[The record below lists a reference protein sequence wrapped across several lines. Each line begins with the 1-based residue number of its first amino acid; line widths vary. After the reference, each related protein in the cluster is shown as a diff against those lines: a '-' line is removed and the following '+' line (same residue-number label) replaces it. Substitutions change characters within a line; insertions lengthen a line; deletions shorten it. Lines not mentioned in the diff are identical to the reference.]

1 MSPCRY
7 GNDINKTIHFEKN
20 WKNVARKLQ
29 RFCSVYFP
37 RVKKYC
43 RLCSVQFNTR
53 KVQTAVRKC
62 YNDFKERC
70 NKNNVK
76 TVSENVVLAY
86 LMEKS
91 KTVKSSTLWSTYSML
106 KLTLNI
112 RDGIGVTK
120 FLKLV
125 PFLKKSQLVIRR
137 KSLRY

>member
-1 MSPCRY
+1 MSQKNYNVFVPSTSPDCAVS
-7 GNDINKTIHFEKN
+7 NLIPEKS
-20 WKNVARKLQ
+20 KRQ
-29 RFCSVYFP
+29 YD
-37 RVKKYC
+37 
-43 RLCSVQFNTR
+43 
-53 KVQTAVRKC
+53 KC
-62 YNDFKERC
+62 YNDFKEQC

-125 PFLKKSQLVIRR
+125 PNPDFVRSHRKYRDRYVVIVIIN
-137 KSLRY
+137 KY

>member
-1 MSPCRY
+1 MSRENYNVFVPFTSPELKNIADCAVS
-7 GNDINKTIHFEKN
+7 NLIPEKS
-20 WKNVARKLQ
+20 KRQ
-29 RFCSVYFP
+29 YD
-37 RVKKYC
+37 
-43 RLCSVQFNTR
+43 
-53 KVQTAVRKC
+53 KC

-120 FLKLV
+120 FLKVV
-125 PFLKKSQLVIRR
+125 PSLKKSQLVIRR
-137 KSLRY
+137 KSLRRLDQFAV

>member
-1 MSPCRY
+1 MSQENYNVFVPSTSPELKNIADCAVS
-7 GNDINKTIHFEKN
+7 NLIPEKS
-20 WKNVARKLQ
+20 KRQ
-29 RFCSVYFP
+29 Y
-37 RVKKYC
+37 
-43 RLCSVQFNTR
+43 
-53 KVQTAVRKC
+53 
-62 YNDFKERC
+62 D
-70 NKNNVK
+70 NVK

-112 RDGIGVTK
+112 RDGTGVTK

>member
-1 MSPCRY
+1 MSQEIYNVFVPSTSPELKNIADCAVS
-7 GNDINKTIHFEKN
+7 NLIPEKS
-20 WKNVARKLQ
+20 KRQ
-29 RFCSVYFP
+29 YD
-37 RVKKYC
+37 
-43 RLCSVQFNTR
+43 
-53 KVQTAVRKC
+53 KC

-76 TVSENVVLAY
+76 TVSEIVVLVVLAY

-137 KSLRY
+137 NSLRY

>member
-1 MSPCRY
+1 MKQFILRKIRKMSQENYYVFVPSTSPELKNIVDCAVS
-7 GNDINKTIHFEKN
+7 NLIPEKS
-20 WKNVARKLQ
+20 KRQ
-29 RFCSVYFP
+29 YD
-37 RVKKYC
+37 
-43 RLCSVQFNTR
+43 
-53 KVQTAVRKC
+53 KC

-70 NKNNVK
+70 DKNNVK

-106 KLTLNI
+106 KLTLNN

>member
-1 MSPCRY
+1 LRKIGKMSQENYVFVPSTSPELKNIADCAVS
-7 GNDINKTIHFEKN
+7 NLISEKS
-20 WKNVARKLQ
+20 KRQ
-29 RFCSVYFP
+29 YD
-37 RVKKYC
+37 
-43 RLCSVQFNTR
+43 
-53 KVQTAVRKC
+53 KC
-62 YNDFKERC
+62 YNDFKEWC

-91 KTVKSSTLWSTYSML
+91 ITVKSSTLWSTYSML

-112 RDGIGVTK
+112 RHGIGVTK

-137 KSLRY
+137 KSLR

>member
-1 MSPCRY
+1 VKLLGVSFWKSSCLMYYVTIKIKTACMSPCRY

-37 RVKKYC
+37 GVKKYC

-53 KVQTAVRKC
+53 KDKW
-62 YNDFKERC
+62 YNDFKEWC

-91 KTVKSSTLWSTYSML
+91 KCE
-106 KLTLNI
+106 
-112 RDGIGVTK
+112 K
-120 FLKLV
+120 FNFIEHIFNV
-125 PFLKKSQLVIRR
+125 EAHVE
-137 KSLRY
+137 YTA

>member
-1 MSPCRY
+1 MSQENDNVFVPSTSPELKNIADCAVSKRRY
-7 GNDINKTIHFEKN
+7 D
-20 WKNVARKLQ
+20 
-29 RFCSVYFP
+29 
-37 RVKKYC
+37 
-43 RLCSVQFNTR
+43 
-53 KVQTAVRKC
+53 KC
-62 YNDFKERC
+62 YNDFKERR

-112 RDGIGVTK
+112 WDGTGVTK

>member
-20 WKNVARKLQ
+20 WKNVAKKLQ
-29 RFCSVYFP
+29 RFVPSTSPDC
-37 RVKKYC
+37 
-43 RLCSVQFNTR
+43 
-53 KVQTAVRKC
+53 AVSNLIPEKSKRQYDKC
-62 YNDFKERC
+62 YNDFKEQC

-125 PFLKKSQLVIRR
+125 PFLKKSQLVIR
-137 KSLRY
+137 

>member
-1 MSPCRY
+1 MSQENHNVFVSSTSPELKNIADCAVS
-7 GNDINKTIHFEKN
+7 NLIPEKSKRQYN
-20 WKNVARKLQ
+20 
-29 RFCSVYFP
+29 
-37 RVKKYC
+37 
-43 RLCSVQFNTR
+43 
-53 KVQTAVRKC
+53 KC
-62 YNDFKERC
+62 YNDFKEWC

-112 RDGIGVTK
+112 RDGIDVTK

-125 PFLKKSQLVIRR
+125 PFLKKKVSWLSGEKV
-137 KSLRY
+137 

>member
-1 MSPCRY
+1 MSQEIYVFAPSTSPELKNIADCAVS
-7 GNDINKTIHFEKN
+7 NLILEKS
-20 WKNVARKLQ
+20 KRHRQ
-29 RFCSVYFP
+29 YD
-37 RVKKYC
+37 
-43 RLCSVQFNTR
+43 
-53 KVQTAVRKC
+53 KC

-76 TVSENVVLAY
+76 TVSEIVVLAY

-112 RDGIGVTK
+112 RDGIGVMK

>member
-1 MSPCRY
+1 MSQENYVFVPSTSTELKNITDCAVS
-7 GNDINKTIHFEKN
+7 NLIPEKS
-20 WKNVARKLQ
+20 KRQ
-29 RFCSVYFP
+29 YD
-37 RVKKYC
+37 
-43 RLCSVQFNTR
+43 
-53 KVQTAVRKC
+53 KC
-62 YNDFKERC
+62 YNVLKERC

-76 TVSENVVLAY
+76 TVSENVVLVY

-112 RDGIGVTK
+112 RDGNGVTK